1 MKVIKDVFKRLT
13 PWAVNLDIDSN
24 FKDENENAEFELKF
38 ENSIIGFLKYN
49 DPKWTFEYS
58 EEFKSEK
65 PLLPLIDFPNVYKV
79 YEFEQLM
86 PFFAA
91 RIPNMNQPYH
101 EKKIK
106 KHNGNK
112 SSEVSML
119 KIFGRKS
126 INNPFEL
133 SFI

>member
-1 MKVIKDVFKRLT
+1 MKGIKDVFKRLT
-13 PWAVNLDIDSN
+13 PWAVDPDIDSN

-101 EKKIK
+101 ERKIK

-112 SSEVSML
+112 ASEVSML